1 MKKSY
6 STSQHDLRIMVSM
19 IAMLLLFVLIVFVIP
34 HVNAI
39 EPSESEWLNVT
50 KLGAVGDGIT
60 DCHDAIQEAIDK
72 ASNSAGSN
80 TVYFPAGTYRVEDVI
95 ALKSNINVIL
105 DDQAVILNGINKSS
119 YASIVFM
126 TGNYKG
132 DASRTE
138 WKGISNVTFSGGTID
153 MNGTLSRN

>member
-1 MKKSY
+1 M
-6 STSQHDLRIMVSM
+6 
-19 IAMLLLFVLIVFVIP
+19 
-34 HVNAI
+34 
-39 EPSESEWLNVT
+39 
-50 KLGAVGDGIT
+50 
-60 DCHDAIQEAIDK
+60 
-72 ASNSAGSN
+72 
-80 TVYFPAGTYRVEDVI
+80 
-95 ALKSNINVIL
+95 IL

-132 DASRTE
+132 DASRPE